1 MENDSLYLI
10 NITKDCT
17 DNRRSMHPET
27 INEAQTENLK
37 ARVNQQ
43 EEEISYWKGTAQTY
57 VNNKLKMEQVLNENK
72 AKNIIM
78 FLGDGMSLAT
88 VAATRMYM
96 GGEENVL
103 SFEEFQHFGLS
114 KVKKMIVMIR
124 YIL

>member
-1 MENDSLYLI
+1 M
-10 NITKDCT
+10 
-17 DNRRSMHPET
+17 

-37 ARVNQQ
+37 ARVNLQ
-43 EEEISYWKGTAQTY
+43 EEEISYWQGTAQSY
-57 VNNKLKMEQVLNENK
+57 VTNKLKMEQVLNENK

-114 KVKKMIVMIR
+114 KVKKMIELISFR
-124 YIL
+124 K